1 MLVPGVDSPKLDDGG
16 SVVLPG
22 VLGTGL
28 KKALICRDIFN
39 VSLP

>member
-1 MLVPGVDSPKLDDGG
+1 MLVPEVDSPGPDDG
-16 SVVLPG
+16 VVLPG